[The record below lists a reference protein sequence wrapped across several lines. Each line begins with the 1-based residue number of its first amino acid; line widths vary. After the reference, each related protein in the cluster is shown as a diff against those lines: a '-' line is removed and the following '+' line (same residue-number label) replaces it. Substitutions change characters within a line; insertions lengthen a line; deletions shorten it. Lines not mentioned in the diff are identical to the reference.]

1 MAHGKKKYPFV
12 AELLLI
18 ASIIFLVYRVIVG
31 IMLVV
36 DSLAGEGIRQIVEGF
51 FIASLGLTVA
61 YIAMRL
67 APE

>member
-1 MAHGKKKYPFV
+1 MKQGKKKYPFV

-18 ASIIFLVYRVIVG
+18 ASVVFLAYRVVVG
-31 IMLVV
+31 ILLVV

-51 FIASLGLTVA
+51 FIASLGLAVA

-67 APE
+67 SPE